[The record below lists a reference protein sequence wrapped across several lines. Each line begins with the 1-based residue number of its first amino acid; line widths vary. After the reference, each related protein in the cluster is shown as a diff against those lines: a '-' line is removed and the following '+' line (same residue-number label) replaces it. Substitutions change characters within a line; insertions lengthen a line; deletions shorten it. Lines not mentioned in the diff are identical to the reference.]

1 MPLEERPTLVRKV
14 RGKASSMALE
24 DPSILGV
31 EPMDARRSMDHSF
44 VLSPSAD
51 RIVGLT
57 SGMFWKK
64 PILETE
70 SKLSVVAL

>member
-1 MPLEERPTLVRKV
+1 
-14 RGKASSMALE
+14 MAPE
-24 DPSILGV
+24 DPSILGL

-44 VLSPSAD
+44 GLSPAAD
-51 RIVGLT
+51 RIVGPT

-70 SKLSVVAL
+70 NKLSVVAL

>member
-1 MPLEERPTLVRKV
+1 MPLEVRPTLAHKARS
-14 RGKASSMALE
+14 RASSKAPE
-24 DPSILGV
+24 DPSILGL

-44 VLSPSAD
+44 GLDPSAD
-51 RIVGLT
+51 RIVGPT

-70 SKLSVVAL
+70 KTFPVVAL